1 MAEEYPHLAIQDL
14 LRESDEIKVA
24 ISTRTAQIES
34 TLEQVAQR
42 ESSGWE
48 DVTKMR
54 ILSVVSHVDYETGE
68 EQGW

>member
-34 TLEQVAQR
+34 TLEQAAQT

-54 ILSVVSHVDYETGE
+54 ILSVMSHVDYETGE

>member
-24 ISTRTAQIES
+24 ISTRQIES
-34 TLEQVAQR
+34 TLEQVAQT